1 MIASTEMRKSSRP
14 HFFDRVFKDHF
25 SGHAAQYA
33 KFRPVYPDELFDW
46 LAREAPARARAVDAA
61 TGNGQ
66 AAVALAS
73 RFESVIALDA
83 SAQQV
88 ANATLHERVEYR
100 VARAEETGIEDSSVD
115 LVTVAQALHWLDHG
129 RFFAEASRILRP
141 RGLLAV
147 WGYSN
152 ATVSPDFDGEFIGFY
167 TRIVGPY
174 WPPERV
180 IVEARYAPVVL
191 PFAEI
196 AAPPFALEQDMNGEG
211 FAGYVGT
218 WSAVQRYRQAVGQ
231 DPLPLIQPA
240 IDRCWP
246 TPDTIRRVRWPLFL
260 RVGRKPL

>member
-1 MIASTEMRKSSRP
+1 
-14 HFFDRVFKDHF
+14 VFKDHF

-88 ANATLHERVEYR
+88 ANATPHERVEYR
-100 VARAEETGIEDSSVD
+100 VARAEDTGIENSSVD
-115 LVTVAQALHWLDHG
+115 LVTVAQALHWLDHR

-141 RGLLAV
+141 RGVLAA

-152 ATVSPDFDGEFIGFY
+152 ATVSPDFDVELIDFY

-191 PFAEI
+191 PFDEI
-196 AAPPFALEQDMNGEG
+196 AAPPFALEQDMNREG

-231 DPLPLIQPA
+231 DPLPLIQAA

-260 RVGRKPL
+260 RVGRKPR